1 MTPKS
6 SSIQSRIRAAIK
18 KIPRGKVSTYGAVAK
33 AAGSPG
39 AARQVV
45 RVLRGSVGLP
55 WQRVLGAGG
64 QIKLQGENAMEQR
77 FRLEAEGVRFRGKKV
92 DMKVHEFKFGRR
104 K

>member
-1 MTPKS
+1 
-6 SSIQSRIRAAIK
+6 
-18 KIPRGKVSTYGAVAK
+18 
-33 AAGSPG
+33 
-39 AARQVV
+39 
-45 RVLRGSVGLP
+45 LRGSIGLP
-55 WQRVLGAGG
+55 WQRVLGVGG

>member
-1 MTPKS
+1 LLPA
-6 SSIQSRIRAAIK
+6 RIRAVIK

-33 AAGSPG
+33 AAGSAG

-55 WQRVLGAGG
+55 WQRVLGSGG
-64 QIKLQGENAMEQR
+64 AIKLRGESGLEQR

-92 DMKVHEFKFGRR
+92 DMKAHEFKFSR
-104 K
+104 KK

>member
-1 MTPKS
+1 MLPA
-6 SSIQSRIRAAIK
+6 RIRAVIK

-33 AAGSPG
+33 AAGSAG

-55 WQRVLGAGG
+55 WQRVLGSGG
-64 QIKLQGENAMEQR
+64 AIKLRGESGLEQR

-92 DMKVHEFKFGRR
+92 DMKAHEFKFPKR